1 MHVLIK
7 KIVCQDWKYVQFYEL
22 VAKKE
27 VNERRVSG
35 TGYCDSSFTC
45 AVTDVPLNLR
55 LVNTDSLLYLQMF
68 NGQLTF

>member
-1 MHVLIK
+1 MLSFMSWLQEK
-7 KIVCQDWKYVQFYEL
+7 
-22 VAKKE
+22 

-55 LVNTDSLLYLQMF
+55 LVNTDLLLYLQLF
-68 NGQLTF
+68 NGHLTF